1 MQMKWEDK
9 GARHAFSICARMIW
23 ERGVVFIGETAA
35 SRLCISAIPSSV
47 RLEVAKLVILLRTIS
62 PASMLISWERLNL

>member
-1 MQMKWEDK
+1 M
-9 GARHAFSICARMIW
+9 
-23 ERGVVFIGETAA
+23 FIGETAA